1 MAFLNIQSDDN
12 AHFLHA
18 ARKGN
23 MELMIKYLK
32 PNMDINVYNAV
43 RILNSYKQHT
53 SNAKYYTFCNLSL
66 FTNFTIILYFT
77 IRMD

>member
-1 MAFLNIQSDDN
+1 MTFLNIQSDDN

-43 RILNSYKQHT
+43 RILNSYNQHR
-53 SNAKYYTFCNLSL
+53 SKEKYIII
-66 FTNFTIILYFT
+66 NFVMCRYLQISQSFYISK
-77 IRMD
+77 